1 MGHRAG
7 DEERSGEKQRGRDDQ
22 GERLEHAAASAARVG
37 TGCPTVRESAQ
48 FGIMAPP
55 SWRMENGGD
64 KRSGTST

>member
-7 DEERSGEKQRGRDDQ
+7 VEQRPGEKRGRDDQ

-48 FGIMAPP
+48 FGIMAP
-55 SWRMENGGD
+55 S
-64 KRSGTST
+64 S